1 MPVAGRGPLPE
12 RVSDIRNF
20 LHEWVYACEAC
31 PTDAMIFA
39 KWFAKTN
46 SVYLELRFWVAVQL
60 LGGCSAKSSF
70 SISSSTHVHLCIEFE
85 QPAEANW

>member
-46 SVYLELRFWVAVQL
+46 SVYLELRF
-60 LGGCSAKSSF
+60 
-70 SISSSTHVHLCIEFE
+70 
-85 QPAEANW
+85 